1 MAEKRVILVVDDE
14 QSMRDF
20 LESSLGNRFLVRTA
34 AGVDQALGILK
45 SEKVDLVLSDIQM
58 PGRDGMDLLQDI
70 HDQLDYRPVVVMM
83 TAFGTIEGAVRAT
96 QRGALDYLTKPFG
109 MDQLDHV
116 LKRAFEFEQLKNEN
130 RSLRQ
135 NLVEASQKNGLLGN
149 NPAIEELRETIAM
162 IADSRGTVLLLG
174 ESGTGKEVVAK
185 AIHQGGNRRSGPF
198 IRINCAAIPE
208 TLLESELFGYE
219 RGAFTGAIRSRKGKF
234 ELAHGGTLLLDEIS
248 EMPFAM
254 QAKLLRV
261 LQEREVMRLGAQY
274 AIKADVRII
283 ATSNR
288 NLKEEVKKR
297 NFREDLYFR
306 LNVIPMNILP
316 LRYRKDDIPLL
327 ANHFCQIFCAENGKQ
342 LMRISEKSIR
352 INHFCQIFCAENG
365 KQLMRIS
372 EKSIRSLLALDW
384 PGNVRQLQNVIE
396 RAVILS
402 FGDTLEEQFLQL
414 SEEMTAPG
422 QTTGIN
428 PDSTLKDMERELILK
443 KLAVTRGNRTVAAQE
458 LGISVR
464 TLRNKLNLYTDL
476 GVEIPG

>member
-1 MAEKRVILVVDDE
+1 MADKRAILVVDDE

-20 LESSLGNRFLVRTA
+20 LEASLGNRFEVQTA
-34 AGVDQALGILK
+34 SNVAQAMEILK
-45 SEKVDLVLSDIQM
+45 AGRIHLVLSDIQM
-58 PGRDGMDLLQDI
+58 PGRGGMDLLGDI
-70 HDQLDYRPVVVMM
+70 RDQLDYKPAVVMM
-83 TAFGTIEGAVRAT
+83 TAFGTIEGAVQAT
-96 QRGALDYLTKPFG
+96 HQGALDYLVKPFG

-130 RSLRQ
+130 RCLRH
-135 NLVEASQKNGLLGN
+135 NISEKNQKHGLLGN
-149 NPAIEELRETIAM
+149 NPAMLELHEKIAM

-185 AIHQGGNRRSGPF
+185 AIHQSGNRKNGPF

-248 EMPFAM
+248 EMPLAM

-261 LQEREVMRLGAQY
+261 LQEREIMRLGAQF
-274 AIKADVRII
+274 AIQADVRII

-288 NLKEEVKKR
+288 NLKEEVRSR
-297 NFREDLYFR
+297 NFREDLYYR
-306 LNVIPMNILP
+306 LNVIPMTLVP
-316 LRYRKDDIPLL
+316 LRHRKDDVPLL
-327 ANHFCQIFCAENGKQ
+327 ANHFCQIFCAENDKQ
-342 LMRISEKSIR
+342 LLSITEDSMRKLV
-352 INHFCQIFCAENG
+352 A
-365 KQLMRIS
+365 M
-372 EKSIRSLLALDW
+372 DW

-402 FGDTLEEQFLQL
+402 FGDTLEEEYLEL
-414 SEEMTAPG
+414 SEELDS
-422 QTTGIN
+422 TTQSSGIN
-428 PDSTLKDMERELILK
+428 PDITLKDMERELILR
-443 KLAVTRGNRTVAAQE
+443 KLEVTRGNRTVAAQE